1 MLKPNWVN
9 KMKQLPL
16 EFQERMKNLLGD
28 EYEDFIKSYD
38 EKPQR
43 AFRVNTDKIS
53 LEEFEKLNIFSTEK
67 IPYVENGFY
76 FDYDGIGNH
85 PYHHA
90 GMIYIQEPA
99 AMVPVESIN
108 IFHDW
113 KVLDLCAA
121 PGGKSSQIKNKLG
134 EKGVLVSNEIVP
146 SRCKILTGN
155 MERMGFKNVVT
166 TCMHPQKISKMFPEK
181 YFNMIMVDAPCSGEG
196 MFRKEE
202 IAIDEWSPENVRMCA
217 ERQSEI
223 LDCAAKLVK
232 VGGYIVYSTCTFSL
246 EENEMTVDAFLERH
260 PEFEL
265 VPVTDIVRE
274 NTVDGIKFDGCK
286 CENIHYARRCYPH
299 KTKGE
304 GQFVAVLYYADSDID
319 SEHFFVRIGKNKLDK
334 TLTDFLDDTLVTY
347 NKENVQIYNGNP
359 VYFTP
364 DFPVP
369 RGVAFACGVTI
380 GEIRKNYIQPHHQ
393 FFMALGKDFK
403 RKIELTADS
412 DEIKKYLHGEEFATT
427 CPNGWAVV
435 MVDGCTVG
443 GVKVSNGRAKNHY
456 PKGLRR

>member
-1 MLKPNWVN
+1 
-9 KMKQLPL
+9 MKQLPI
-16 EFQERMKNLLGD
+16 EFENRMKTLLGD
-28 EYEDFIKSYD
+28 EYEDFIKAFD
-38 EKPQR
+38 EPPVR

-53 LEEFEKLNIFSTEK
+53 LEAFEKINPFPTEK

-76 FDYDGIGNH
+76 FNYDGIGNH

-99 AMVPVESIN
+99 AMVPVESID
-108 IFHDW
+108 IGSDW
-113 KVLDLCAA
+113 KVLDMCAA

-134 EKGVLVSNEIVP
+134 ENGVLVSNEIVP

-155 MERMGFKNVVT
+155 IERMGFQNVVT
-166 TCMHPQKISKMFPEK
+166 TCMHPQKIIKTFPEK

-202 IAIDEWSPENVRMCA
+202 IAIDEWSPENVKMCA
-217 ERQSEI
+217 ERQAEI
-223 LDCAAKLVK
+223 LDCAAQLVK
-232 VGGYIVYSTCTFSL
+232 VGGYIVYSTCTYSL
-246 EENEMTVDAFLERH
+246 EENEMTVDAFLTRH

-265 VPVTDIVRE
+265 VPVTERVE
-274 NTVDGIKFDGCK
+274 KNTADGIIIDGCK
-286 CENIHYARRCYPH
+286 SKNMHYTRRCFPH
-299 KTKGE
+299 ITKGE
-304 GQFVAVLYYADSDID
+304 GQFVAVMRLADSNVDT
-319 SEHFFVRIGKNKLDK
+319 EHFFAPIGKEKLDK
-334 TLTDFLDDTLVTY
+334 TLVDFLDDTLTTY
-347 NKENVQIYNGNP
+347 NKDYVQTYNGNP

-369 RGVAFACGVTI
+369 RGIAFTCGVTI
-380 GEIRKNYIQPHHQ
+380 GEIRKNYVVPHHQ

-403 RKIELTADS
+403 RKISLTADS
-412 DEIKKYLHGEEFATT
+412 DEIKKYLHGEEFQTDY
-427 CPNGWAVV
+427 PNGWAVV

-456 PKGLRR
+456 PKGLRIK

>member
-1 MLKPNWVN
+1 
-9 KMKQLPL
+9 MKQLPL
-16 EFQERMKNLLGD
+16 EFQERMKTLLGD
-28 EYEDFIKSYD
+28 EYENFIKSYD
-38 EKPQR
+38 EKPVR

-53 LEEFEKLNIFSTEK
+53 LEDFEKLNIFSTEK
-67 IPYVENGFY
+67 IPYVPNGFY

-90 GMIYIQEPA
+90 GMFYIQEPA
-99 AMVPVESIN
+99 AMVPVESIE
-108 IFHDW
+108 IQPEW

-134 EKGVLVSNEIVP
+134 ENGVLVSNEIVP

-166 TCMHPQKISKMFPEK
+166 TCMHPQKLVKMFPEN
-181 YFNMIMVDAPCSGEG
+181 YFNMIVVDAPCSGEG

-202 IAIDEWSPENVRMCA
+202 VAVDEWSLENVKMCA
-217 ERQSEI
+217 ERQKEI

-232 VGGYIVYSTCTFSL
+232 LGGYIVYSTCTYSL
-246 EENEMTVDAFLERH
+246 EENEMMVDAFLQNH
-260 PEFEL
+260 PDFEL
-265 VPVTDIVRE
+265 VPVTERVRE
-274 NTVDGIKFDGCK
+274 NTADGIKFDGCK
-286 CENIHYARRCYPH
+286 CENIHYTRRCYSH
-299 KTKGE
+299 RTKGE
-304 GQFVAVLYYADSDID
+304 GQFVAVLHYADSDID
-319 SEHFFVRIGKNKLDK
+319 TEHFSVPFGKEKLDK
-334 TLTDFLDDTLVTY
+334 TLVDFLDDILVTY
-347 NKENVQIYNGNP
+347 KKDNVQMYNGNP

-380 GEIRKNYIQPHHQ
+380 GEIRKNYIVPHHQ
-393 FFMALGKDFK
+393 FFMAMGKDFK
-403 RKIELTADS
+403 RKINLTADC
-412 DEIKKYLHGEEFATT
+412 DEIKKYLHGEEFDTN
-427 CPNGWAVV
+427 CQNGWAVV

>member
-1 MLKPNWVN
+1 
-9 KMKQLPL
+9 MKKLPL
-16 EFQERMKNLLGD
+16 EFENRMKTLLGD
-28 EYEDFIKSYD
+28 EFEDFKKSFD
-38 EKPQR
+38 EPPVR

-53 LEEFEKLNIFSTEK
+53 LEDFEKNNPFGSEK

-90 GMIYIQEPA
+90 GMIYVQEPA
-99 AMVPVESIN
+99 AMVPVECVHIN
-108 IFHDW
+108 PDW

-134 EKGVLVSNEIVP
+134 KNGVLVSNEIVP

-155 MERMGFKNVVT
+155 IERMGFKNVVT
-166 TCMHPQKISKMFPEK
+166 TCMHPQKISKVFPRE
-181 YFNMIMVDAPCSGEG
+181 FDMIMVDAPCSGEG

-202 IAIDEWSPENVRMCA
+202 IAIDEWTPENVKMCA
-217 ERQSEI
+217 ERQAEI
-223 LDCAAKLVK
+223 LDCAVK
-232 VGGYIVYSTCTFSL
+232 MLKEGGYIVYSTCTFSL
-246 EENEMTVDAFLERH
+246 EENEMMIDAFLQKH
-260 PEFEL
+260 PDFEL
-265 VPVTDIVRE
+265 VPVTERVRE
-274 NTVDGIKFDGCK
+274 NTADGIKFDGCK
-286 CENIHYARRCYPH
+286 CDNIHYTRRCYH
-299 KTKGE
+299 HRTKGE
-304 GQFVAVLYYADSDID
+304 GQFVAVLHNTAESNT
-319 SEHFFVRIGKNKLDK
+319 ERFFVPFGKEKLDK
-334 TLTDFLDDTLVTY
+334 ILTDFLDDTLASY
-347 NKENVQIYNGNP
+347 KNENVQIYNGNP

-393 FFMALGKDFK
+393 FFMAMGRDFK

-412 DEIKKYLHGEEFATT
+412 EEIRKYLHGEEFDTT

-443 GVKVSNGRAKNHY
+443 GAKVSNGRAKNHY
-456 PKGLRR
+456 PKGLRTK

>member
-1 MLKPNWVN
+1 
-9 KMKQLPL
+9 MKQLPI
-16 EFQERMKNLLGD
+16 EFENRMKTLLGD
-28 EYEDFIKSYD
+28 EFEDFRKSFD
-38 EKPQR
+38 NPPVR

-53 LEEFEKLNIFSTEK
+53 IENFEKINPFGGEK

-90 GMIYIQEPA
+90 GMIYVQEPA
-99 AMVPVESIN
+99 AMVPVESVEIRA
-108 IFHDW
+108 HW
-113 KVLDLCAA
+113 KVLDMCAA

-134 EKGVLVSNEIVP
+134 KDGILVSNEIVP

-166 TCMHPQKISKMFPEK
+166 TCMHPQKLVKMFPEN

-202 IAIDEWSPENVRMCA
+202 IAIDEWSPENVKMCA
-217 ERQSEI
+217 ERQAEI

-232 VGGYIVYSTCTFSL
+232 LGGYIVYSTCTFSL

-260 PEFEL
+260 PGFEL
-265 VPVTDIVRE
+265 VPVTEKVRE
-274 NTVDGIKFDGCK
+274 NTADGIQFDGCR
-286 CENIHYARRCYPH
+286 CENIEYARRCYPH

-304 GQFVAVLYYADSDID
+304 GQFVAVLYYADSPID
-319 SEHFFVRIGKNKLDK
+319 SEHFFVPMGKEKLDK
-334 TLTDFLDDTLVTY
+334 TLTDFLDDTLTTY
-347 NKENVQIYNGNP
+347 KKDNVQIYNGNP

-380 GEIRKNYIQPHHQ
+380 GEFRKNYVQPHHQ

-403 RKIELTADS
+403 RKVELTANS
-412 DEIKKYLHGEEFATT
+412 DEIKKYLHGEEFNTD

-435 MVDGCTVG
+435 LVDGCTVG
-443 GVKVSNGRAKNHY
+443 GVKVSNGKAKNHY
-456 PKGLRR
+456 PKGLRSK

>member
-1 MLKPNWVN
+1 
-9 KMKQLPL
+9 MKQLPI
-16 EFQERMKNLLGD
+16 EFQERMKTLLGN
-28 EYEDFIKSYD
+28 EYDAFLKSYD
-38 EKPQR
+38 EKPVR

-53 LEEFEKLNIFSTEK
+53 LEDFEKLNTFSQEK

-90 GMIYIQEPA
+90 GMFYIQEPA
-99 AMVPVESIN
+99 AMVPVESID
-108 IFHDW
+108 IEPDW
-113 KVLDLCAA
+113 TVLDLCAA

-134 EKGVLVSNEIVP
+134 ENGVLVSNEIVP

-166 TCMHPQKISKMFPEK
+166 TCMHPQKLKKEFPK
-181 YFNMIMVDAPCSGEG
+181 TFDMIMVDAPCSGEG

-202 IAIDEWSPENVRMCA
+202 IAIDEWTPENVNMCA
-217 ERQSEI
+217 ERQAEI
-223 LDCAAKLVK
+223 LYCAVK
-232 VGGYIVYSTCTFSL
+232 MLKDGGYIMYSTCTFSL
-246 EENEMTVDAFLERH
+246 EENEMMVDSFLENY

-265 VPVTDIVRE
+265 VPTTERVRE
-274 NTVDGIKFDGCK
+274 NTTDGVNFDGCK
-286 CENIHYARRCYPH
+286 CKNLNYTRRCYSH

-304 GQFVAVLYYADSDID
+304 GQFVAVLHNTNECYGNTS
-319 SEHFFVRIGKNKLDK
+319 RIESKKEKIDK
-334 TLTDFLDDTLVTY
+334 TVIDFLNDTLVDYET
-347 NKENVQIYNGNP
+347 NNVMMYNGNP

-364 DFPVP
+364 DFPI
-369 RGVAFACGVTI
+369 RKGSAFACGVTI

-393 FFMALGKDFK
+393 FFMAMGTDFK
-403 RKIELTADS
+403 RKIDLTADS
-412 DEIKKYLHGEEFATT
+412 DEIKKYLHGEEFNTD

-443 GVKVSNGRAKNHY
+443 GVKVSNGKAKNHY
-456 PKGLRR
+456 PKGLRTK

>member
-1 MLKPNWVN
+1 
-9 KMKQLPL
+9 MKQLPQ
-16 EFQERMKNLLGD
+16 EFENRMKTLLGD
-28 EYEDFIKSYD
+28 QFEYFKKSFD
-38 EKPQR
+38 EPPVR

-53 LEEFEKLNIFSTEK
+53 LEDFEKINPFGGEK
-67 IPYVENGFY
+67 IPYVPNGFY

-90 GMIYIQEPA
+90 GMVYVQEPA
-99 AMVPVESIN
+99 AMVPVESIE
-108 IFHDW
+108 IGKHW
-113 KVLDLCAA
+113 KVLDMCAA

-134 EKGVLVSNEIVP
+134 KDGILVSNEIIP

-166 TCMHPQKISKMFPEK
+166 TCMHPQKLVKMFPQN

-202 IAIDEWSPENVRMCA
+202 IAIDEWSPENVKMCA
-217 ERQSEI
+217 ERQAEI

-232 VGGYIVYSTCTFSL
+232 LGGYIVYSTCTFSL
-246 EENEMTVDAFLERH
+246 EENEMTVDAFLQRH
-260 PEFEL
+260 SGFEL
-265 VPVTDIVRE
+265 VPATEKVRE
-274 NTVDGIKFDGCK
+274 NTTDGIHFDGCK

-304 GQFVAVLYYADSDID
+304 GQFVAVLYYADSSID
-319 SEHFFVRIGKNKLDK
+319 SEHFSVPIGKEKLDK
-334 TLTDFLDDTLVTY
+334 TLVDFLDDTLTTY
-347 NKENVQIYNGNP
+347 KKENVQMYNGNP

-380 GEIRKNYIQPHHQ
+380 GEIRKNYVVPHHQ
-393 FFMALGKDFK
+393 FFMAMGKDFK
-403 RKIELTADS
+403 RKIELTANS
-412 DEIKKYLHGEEFATT
+412 EEIKKYLHGEEFDTD

-435 MVDGCTVG
+435 MVDGCTLG

-456 PKGLRR
+456 PKGLRSKQI

>member
-1 MLKPNWVN
+1 
-9 KMKQLPL
+9 MKKLPQ
-16 EFQERMKNLLGD
+16 EFENRMKTLLGD
-28 EYEDFIKSYD
+28 EFEDFKKSFD
-38 EKPQR
+38 EPPVR
-43 AFRVNTDKIS
+43 AFRVNTQKIS
-53 LEEFEKLNIFSTEK
+53 LEDFEKIDPFGGEK
-67 IPYVENGFY
+67 IPYVPNGFY

-90 GMIYIQEPA
+90 GMFYVQEPA
-99 AMVPVESIN
+99 AIEIGKN
-108 IFHDW
+108 W
-113 KVLDLCAA
+113 KVLDMCAA

-134 EKGVLVSNEIVP
+134 KDGILVSNEIVP

-155 MERMGFKNVVT
+155 IERMGLKNVVT
-166 TCMHPQKISKMFPEK
+166 TCMHPQKLVKMFPEN

-202 IAIDEWSPENVRMCA
+202 IAIDEWSPENVKMCA
-217 ERQSEI
+217 ERQAEI

-232 VGGYIVYSTCTFSL
+232 LGGYIVYSTCTFSL
-246 EENEMTVDAFLERH
+246 EENEMTVDAFLQRH
-260 PEFEL
+260 SGFEL
-265 VPVTDIVRE
+265 VPATEKVRE
-274 NTVDGIKFDGCK
+274 NTVDGIYFDGCK

-304 GQFVAVLYYADSDID
+304 GQFVAVLHYADSPID
-319 SEHFFVRIGKNKLDK
+319 SEHFFVPMGKEKLDK
-334 TLTDFLDDTLVTY
+334 TLIDFLDDTLTTY
-347 NKENVQIYNGNP
+347 KKENVQMYNGNP

-380 GEIRKNYIQPHHQ
+380 GEIRKNYIVPHHQ
-393 FFMALGKDFK
+393 FFMAMGKDFK
-403 RKIELTADS
+403 RKIEFTANS
-412 DEIKKYLHGEEFATT
+412 EEIKKYLHGEEFNTD

-435 MVDGCTVG
+435 MVDGCTLG

-456 PKGLRR
+456 PKGLRSKQI